1 MDRHTARKDD
11 TKLVGIFRNSKLFV
25 QSVKKTKVPQ
35 NEALI
40 HKCSV
45 MFKFVQTG
53 LLAHAISIQC

>member
-1 MDRHTARKDD
+1 MDRLTARKDD

-25 QSVKKTKVPQ
+25 QNVKKTKVPQ